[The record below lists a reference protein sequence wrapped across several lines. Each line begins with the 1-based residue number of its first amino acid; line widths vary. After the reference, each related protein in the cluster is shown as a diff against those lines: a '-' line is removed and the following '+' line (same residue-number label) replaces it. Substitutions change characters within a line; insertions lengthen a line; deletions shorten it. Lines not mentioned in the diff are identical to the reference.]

1 MNGSLVLA
9 DHNNQTYWLRC
20 WLVEL
25 TFCACDKRRKHPK
38 PHGEV
43 TLLSVQKLSFTYP
56 KQQHPAVHGLEFTVA
71 EGEIFGFLGPSGAGK
86 STTQKILIKLLKGYE
101 GAIQVFGRDLQ
112 QWGSDY
118 YEQIGVSFELPNHY
132 QKLTALENLELFRK
146 LYRGPCE
153 DPLELLERVDLA
165 GAAHT
170 RVGQFSKG
178 MQMRLSFVRALLHRP
193 RLLFLDEP
201 TSGLDPVNARR
212 VKTIIRE
219 LQQRGTTI
227 FLTTHDMHV
236 ADELCDRV
244 AFMIDGTLALIDTP
258 RALKLQYGQATV
270 QVEARLPETNQRTQH
285 SFPLAGLGENPDFLA
300 VLRKQTVETI
310 HTQEATLE
318 EIFVQVTGRSLHE
331 ATP

>member
-1 MNGSLVLA
+1 M
-9 DHNNQTYWLRC
+9 
-20 WLVEL
+20 
-25 TFCACDKRRKHPK
+25 
-38 PHGEV
+38 
-43 TLLSVQKLSFTYP
+43 LSVQNLSFTYP
-56 KQQHPAVHGLEFTVA
+56 GKQNPAVQGLDFAVA

-101 GAIQVFGRDLQ
+101 GEIRVLGRDLR

-118 YEQIGVSFELPNHY
+118 YEQVGVSFELPNHY
-132 QKLTALENLELFRK
+132 QKLTALENLRLFQQF
-146 LYRGPCE
+146 YRGPTE
-153 DPLELLERVDLA
+153 DPLDLLELVDLA
-165 GAAHT
+165 GAAQT

-178 MQMRLSFVRALLHRP
+178 MQMRLNFVRALLHRP

-212 VKTIIRE
+212 IKTIIRE
-219 LQQRGTTI
+219 LQQRGTTV

-244 AFMIDGTLALIDTP
+244 AFMVDGTLALIDTP
-258 RALKLQYGQATV
+258 RALKLHYGQATV
-270 QVEARLPETNQRTQH
+270 QVETRIGETNQRTQH
-285 SFPLAGLGENPDFLA
+285 NFPLDGLGEDADFLSI
-300 VLRKQTVETI
+300 LREQTVETI

-331 ATP
+331 AAP